1 MAAKSS
7 EMGLEP
13 FLRFMALIS
22 ISLAVMN
29 ILPLPGLDG
38 GHLVFVGIEAVI
50 RREIPT
56 SIKIKVQQVGIYM
69 LLALMVFVF
78 YLDLTR

>member
-1 MAAKSS
+1 M
-7 EMGLEP
+7 EP

-38 GHLVFVGIEAVI
+38 GHLLFVLIEAI
-50 RREIPT
+50 MRREIPT
-56 SIKIKVQQVGIYM
+56 KVKIRVQQIGMI
-69 LLALMVFVF
+69 LLLILMAFVF
-78 YLDLTR
+78 YLDLS

>member
-1 MAAKSS
+1 
-7 EMGLEP
+7 
-13 FLRFMALIS
+13 MALIS